1 MRKNQD
7 IVKIELENLYSPPAP
22 ERKEEFLQNLSCPQ
36 ISFWEFLRIQFFYI
50 GKLVWAG
57 YIVLFFAGVFL
68 GKFLMEKGF
77 SGGMLA
83 AFCAV
88 LPFAAALLAS
98 EVSKS
103 VRFGMQE
110 LEMSARHRLEQV
122 IVARL
127 FLLSGAATLLI
138 IGGCI
143 FISRNSAA
151 GMIPCIFYL
160 TVPLLFNSVSSLWIC
175 RQIPSLELRD
185 VSLGM
190 GVMMAGVHIFAMER
204 MNWMYEEAYLV
215 FWMGMSLV
223 LAVMLARQMKQYRK
237 NLEVCVWN

>member
-22 ERKEEFLQNLSCPQ
+22 ERKEEFLQNLSYPQ

-88 LPFAAALLAS
+88 LPFAAALLAG

-122 IVARL
+122 ILARL

-151 GMIPCIFYL
+151 GMIPCLFYL

-215 FWMGMSLV
+215 FWMGMSLI
-223 LAVMLARQMKQYRK
+223 LAVILARQMKRYRK
-237 NLEVCVWN
+237 NLEVCV

>member
-7 IVKIELENLYSPPAP
+7 IVKTELENLYSPPEP
-22 ERKEEFLQNLSCPQ
+22 ERKEEFLQSLSYPQ
-36 ISFWEFLRIQFFYI
+36 SSFLEFLRVQFFYI

-77 SGGMLA
+77 SRGMLA

-151 GMIPCIFYL
+151 GMIPCLFYL

-204 MNWMYEEAYLV
+204 MDWMYEEAYLV
-215 FWMGMSLV
+215 FWMGMSLI
-223 LAVMLARQMKQYRK
+223 LAVILARQMKQYRK
-237 NLEVCVWN
+237 NLEVCV

>member
-7 IVKIELENLYSPPAP
+7 IVKTELENLYSPPEP
-22 ERKEEFLQNLSCPQ
+22 ERKEEFLQSLSYPQ
-36 ISFWEFLRIQFFYI
+36 SSFLEFLRVQFFYI

-77 SGGMLA
+77 SRGMLA

-151 GMIPCIFYL
+151 GMIPCLFYL

-215 FWMGMSLV
+215 FWMGMSLI
-223 LAVMLARQMKQYRK
+223 LAVILARQMKQYRK
-237 NLEVCVWN
+237 NLEVCV